1 MLYFKESYDKQLDQ
15 VVEPQIPSK
24 VNPNSNQMGSVAE
37 KSSISQIDIGL
48 IDKSNKIDTE
58 SFLKCQ
64 DFELSTDVYKDVNNQ
79 SFPSH
84 PFKIKLTN
92 GEKYKQDWLCW
103 NKLKQSLYF
112 SDFVLYINEKN
123 SINVFLPFTKHPGW
137 NIDKG
142 RRKLKDINSSA

>member
-1 MLYFKESYDKQLDQ
+1 MVYFKESYDKQLDQ
-15 VVEPQIPSK
+15 AVEPQIPSK
-24 VNPNSNQMGSVAE
+24 VDPNSNEMGSVAE
-37 KSSISQIDIGL
+37 KPSISQIDIGL
-48 IDKSNKIDTE
+48 IDKRNKIETE

-84 PFKIKLTN
+84 PFKVKLTN

-103 NKLKQSLYF
+103 NKLKQSLYCA
-112 SDFVLYINEKN
+112 DFVLYINEKI

-137 NIDKG
+137 NIEKG
-142 RRKLKDINSSA
+142 